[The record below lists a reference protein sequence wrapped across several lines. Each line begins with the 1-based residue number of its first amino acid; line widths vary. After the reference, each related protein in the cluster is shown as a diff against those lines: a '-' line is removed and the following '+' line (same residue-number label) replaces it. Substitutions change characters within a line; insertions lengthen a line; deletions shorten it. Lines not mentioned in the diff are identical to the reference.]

1 MKDVGSR
8 AELRRLAER
17 LIKLGKACGADE
29 VEVHVGRGT
38 EFHVDVRLG
47 AVENLVEAG
56 SRSVGFR
63 VIKDRR
69 TASAGSSDLS
79 WPVLERLMK
88 NAVARALLASSDD
101 CAGLPPHSRF
111 KVEASTLGLY
121 DPEVPLLSSRAKID
135 LALETERIALSDKR
149 ITNSHGASFSA
160 HHGGIILANSNGFR
174 GEYEQTYCSLG
185 IGLQAGATDDLAEDG
200 WSSNRRRFR
209 DLESPEAIARKAVE
223 RTVRQLNPRKI
234 RTQNVPVV
242 FEQDMTAWLLGFLFG
257 CVSGT
262 AVYQKAT
269 FLAGKLGLKIAA
281 EGITVLDDG
290 LMPGMPG
297 TRPFDAEGVPC
308 RKTAVV
314 EAGILKNFLTN
325 TYAARKL
332 GTDSTGNGDGSGVG
346 PNNFY
351 LVPGRSTPEDIVGSV
366 EKGLLLVRTLGHGLN
381 PVTGDISRGAFGL
394 WIEGGAVAYPVS
406 EVTIAGNLGDILNG
420 IEMIG
425 NDLDFRSAIAG
436 PTLKVAEMTVAGI

>member
-1 MKDVGSR
+1 VKDIQDR

-17 LIKLGKACGADE
+17 LVKLGKSLGADE
-29 VEVHVGRGT
+29 VEVHVGRGS

-47 AVENLVEAG
+47 AIESLVEAG

-63 VIKDRR
+63 VIKERR

-79 WPVLERLMK
+79 WPVLKGLMK
-88 NAVARALLASSDD
+88 NAVTRAMLSSPDE

-111 KVEASTLGLY
+111 GIEASTLGLY
-121 DPEVPLLSSRAKID
+121 DPEVARIPSRTKIG
-135 LALETERIALSDKR
+135 LALETERIALSDRR
-149 ITNSHGASFSA
+149 ITNSQGASYSA
-160 HHGGIILANSNGFR
+160 HQGGLILANSNGFL
-174 GEYEQTYCSLG
+174 GEYDQTYCSLG
-185 IGLQAGATDDLAEDG
+185 LGLQAGDTDDLVEDG
-200 WSSNRRRFR
+200 WSSSRRRFR

-223 RTVRQLNPRKI
+223 RTVRQLNPKKI
-234 RTQNVPVV
+234 PTQNVPVV
-242 FEQDMTAWLLGFLFG
+242 FEPDMTAWLLGFLFG

-262 AVYQKAT
+262 AVYQRAT
-269 FLAGKLGLKIAA
+269 FLAGKLGERIAG
-281 EGITVLDDG
+281 ERITVLDDG

-308 RKTAVV
+308 RKTPVIEGGV
-314 EAGILKNFLTN
+314 LKNYLTN

-332 GTDSTGNGDGSGVG
+332 GTETTGNGDGGGVG

-351 LVPGRSTPEDIVGSV
+351 LSPGSSSPEEIVRSVG
-366 EKGLLLVRTLGHGLN
+366 KGLLLVRTLGHGLN

-406 EVTIAGNLGDILNG
+406 EITIAGNLGDILRN
-420 IEMIG
+420 IETIG
-425 NDLDFRSAIAG
+425 NDLDFRSAVAG
-436 PTLKVAEMTVAGI
+436 PTIKVAEMTVAGV